1 MNDIKKNRY
10 KQGQALR
17 KEIYIYIV
25 SYIKL
30 VGYAPSIAEISE
42 RVDAGRAT
50 VWKHVNNLVDDGL
63 LKTNHPS
70 TDRAYA
76 PVGYGMRKT
85 SKEKPLS
92 N

>member
-30 VGYAPSIAEISE
+30 VGYAPSITEISE

-76 PVGYGMRKT
+76 PT
-85 SKEKPLS
+85 SKEVK
-92 N
+92 

>member
-1 MNDIKKNRY
+1 MYSTKNRY
-10 KQGQALR
+10 EQGQALR
-17 KEIYIYIV
+17 KEIYMYIV

-30 VGYAPSIAEISE
+30 VGYAPSITEISE

-50 VWKHVNNLVDDGL
+50 VWKHINQLIDDNL

-76 PVGYGMRKT
+76 PVGYGLRAVN
-85 SKEKPLS
+85 KETK
-92 N
+92 

>member
-1 MNDIKKNRY
+1 MPYNTKNRY

-17 KEIYIYIV
+17 KEIYLYIV

-30 VGYAPSIAEISE
+30 VGYAPSITEISE

-50 VWKHVNNLVDDGL
+50 VWKHVNSLVDDGL
-63 LKTNHPS
+63 LNTRHPS

-76 PVGYGMRKT
+76 PVGYGIRKI
-85 SKEKPLS
+85 SKEIK
-92 N
+92 

>member
-1 MNDIKKNRY
+1 MYNTKNRY

-17 KEIYIYIV
+17 KEIYMYIV

-30 VGYAPSIAEISE
+30 VGYAPSVTEISE

-50 VWKHVNNLVDDGL
+50 VWKHINQLIDDDL
-63 LKTNHPS
+63 LRTNHPS

-76 PVGYGMRKT
+76 PVGYGMRKIN
-85 SKEKPLS
+85 KEAK
-92 N
+92 